1 MTDETTLSRKGAG
14 LQVQVDGGST
24 PTRSG
29 QRADSFQ
36 MGIGGIEKDDRSR
49 EVVDHR
55 AQRD

>member
-36 MGIGGIEKDDRSR
+36 MSIGGIAKDDRSR

-55 AQRD
+55 E